1 MVANVYLRSLE
12 AVSIQVEKR
21 GLPSKAF
28 IKTEDV

>member
-12 AVSIQVEKR
+12 AIRIQVEKC
-21 GLPSKAF
+21 LPSKAF